1 MLKKLLQAVFIGLAV
16 AAVILLVPQLK
27 LTQTNEPMSFK
38 NAVRSASPA
47 VVNVYTQSFSVQNNS
62 TQGLQISNL
71 GSGVIMSKDG
81 YILTNRHVISNADQI
96 VVALQSGQIFNAN
109 IIGSDDLT
117 DLAVLKIN
125 ATNLPVINYNAERQ
139 VYVGDV
145 VLAIGNPYN
154 LGQSVSQGIISATG
168 RNAVGDFIG
177 RQNFIQTDASINR
190 GNSGGALINSLG
202 ELVGISTLSIG
213 KDSSEIAEGLS
224 FAIPTSIAI
233 DVMNKI
239 IRDGRV
245 IRGYIGIESNLYS
258 MGQRGNNAGVLVT
271 NVASNGP
278 AAKAGIKE
286 GDIILKFNNEM
297 VTSPTKLM
305 ALVSDLAPNTKVKVL
320 VARLAQQ
327 IEFEVTLAEYPQR

>member
-1 MLKKLLQAVFIGLAV
+1 MLKKLLQAVFGGLIL
-16 AAVILLVPQLK
+16 AAVILFAPTLYHK
-27 LTQTNEPMSFK
+27 LLPAAEPMSFK

-47 VVNVYTQSFSVQNNS
+47 VVNVYSQSFSAQNN
-62 TQGLQISNL
+62 TQGLEVSNL
-71 GSGVIMSKDG
+71 GSGVIMSKEG

-96 VVALQSGQIFNAN
+96 VVALQSGQIFNAT

-125 ATNLPVINYNAERQ
+125 ASNLPVIHYNPERQ

-202 ELVGISTLSIG
+202 ELIGISTLSIG

-233 DVMNKI
+233 DVMQKI

-245 IRGYIGIESNLYS
+245 IRGYIGIEANLYAL
-258 MGQRGNNAGVLVT
+258 QNGNNSGVLVT
-271 NVASNGP
+271 NVAANGP
-278 AAKAGIKE
+278 AAKAGIRE
-286 GDIILKFNNEM
+286 GDIILTFNNQA
-297 VTSPTKLM
+297 VSSPTQLM
-305 ALVSDLAPNTKVKVL
+305 ALVSEAAPNSQVSLL
-320 VARLAQQ
+320 VARLNQQ
-327 IEFEVTLAEYPQR
+327 LEFKVTLAEYPQR